1 MDAKKITP
9 ALLNTFD
16 EKVAWWLSYLY
27 EHGGKEYKEQKFNSD
42 RAYSIPEVK
51 HPDEFKQMMTAL
63 KVKGWATWEISPV
76 FGREFYYIKVLL
88 TEQGIRE
95 VEKGMPQIPLIGLVS
110 QEITTGDSAIDAKI
124 NQARSL
130 FFSDYPS
137 MDSMRSAC
145 EALCFVLEPLR
156 YNGLKSVIADAD
168 VELFFQMVNKF
179 DIRHNNHHTKTLKHP
194 EQLEWVFYSL
204 LNTIN
209 TYTKLKK
216 RLQP

>member
-1 MDAKKITP
+1 
-9 ALLNTFD
+9 
-16 EKVAWWLSYLY
+16 
-27 EHGGKEYKEQKFNSD
+27 
-42 RAYSIPEVK
+42 
-51 HPDEFKQMMTAL
+51 
-63 KVKGWATWEISPV
+63 
-76 FGREFYYIKVLL
+76 
-88 TEQGIRE
+88 
-95 VEKGMPQIPLIGLVS
+95 MPQIPLIGLVS
-110 QEITTGDSAIDAKI
+110 QEITTGDNAIDAKI

-137 MDSMRSAC
+137 MDNMRSAC